1 MIVPRIIK
9 NIIKKLG
16 LVDIC
21 IKSFIR
27 IHDISYRIIDE
38 LVILKN
44 NNIHPKHRLMN
55 YHDFFINN
63 IRKDSTVLDI
73 GCGIGAVAFD
83 ISKKASKVVA
93 VDLDKNNLKIAREKF
108 SANNIEYIYA
118 DATKYNFKDKFDYII
133 ISNVLEHIKN
143 KISFLKKIKL
153 LAPEILIRV
162 PMINRDW
169 LTLYKKEKGLP
180 YFLDNTHFI
189 EYDEETFKKEM
200 KRVDLQIKSYSVQFG
215 EIWAVVK
222 K

>member
-1 MIVPRIIK
+1 
-9 NIIKKLG
+9 
-16 LVDIC
+16 
-21 IKSFIR
+21 
-27 IHDISYRIIDE
+27 
-38 LVILKN
+38 
-44 NNIHPKHRLMN
+44 MN

>member
-1 MIVPRIIK
+1 MPRIIK

>member
-1 MIVPRIIK
+1 LIVPRIIK

>member
-1 MIVPRIIK
+1 VPRIIK